1 MKKKK
6 NHLNSSDKKRKL
18 LDLGD
23 RLLLKFFSV
32 VTRDYEKG
40 AIFQY
45 QIRLLILYCQK
56 GGLIV
61 LYNNII

>member
-1 MKKKK
+1 MKKK
-6 NHLNSSDKKRKL
+6 HLNSSDKKRKL

-23 RLLLKFFSV
+23 RLLLKFFSL
-32 VTRDYEKG
+32 VTRYYMKG
-40 AIFQY
+40 AIFQN

>member
-1 MKKKK
+1 MKKK

-23 RLLLKFFSV
+23 RLLLKVFSV
-32 VTRDYEKG
+32 VTRDYMKG
-40 AIFQY
+40 AIFQN
-45 QIRLLILYCQK
+45 QIQLLILYCQK